1 MTDEG
6 KKRPKSRAG
15 PSGAP
20 AGWTAL
26 SVSEHYRRLFGADR
40 LLVATHREPVIVS
53 DLQTTGSNPPK
64 DRPKLRYPAG
74 GVSQSLHRLLL
85 QTGGDW
91 VSIQSSAGPDK
102 MTVRLPGY
110 PQSYDLTRLSFRDSA
125 AEHSYQRFSNE
136 ILWPLF
142 HEEAERIRLGS
153 EDFEGYEAINREFAK
168 KIGKILQARDTG
180 VIWIHDYQ
188 LAMVASWIRKEIP
201 VPGAPLAFFW
211 HIPWPQER
219 FLSMLPQ
226 RRAILS
232 GLLDHDLLGF
242 QTVLYRKRFL
252 ESVANE
258 FQGEKNIRVEEDR
271 IFKRD
276 REIRVGAFPIGV
288 DPGRFE
294 TLSLDPE
301 GMKEATRLLCEQ
313 GIGTEDTFL
322 ISVDRMD
329 YTKGFI
335 MRLRI
340 LESLFR
346 NFPEWI
352 GKIRLLQIAPPTRST
367 HPVYQ
372 NYQKRVREEVRLTNA
387 RWSREDWIP
396 VLPVERTVEQPVLAP
411 LYRRAAG
418 ALVTST
424 NDGMNLVA
432 KEYLS
437 AQKDR
442 GGVLF
447 LSRYTG
453 AAQGLKEVVLIDPL
467 EPEKSA
473 AILHNALQEPESIR
487 KGRNAIL
494 REQISRYNIYQ
505 WMGSILTA
513 LDPKKPPSNVLP
525 S

>member
-1 MTDEG
+1 
-6 KKRPKSRAG
+6 
-15 PSGAP
+15 
-20 AGWTAL
+20 
-26 SVSEHYRRLFGADR
+26 
-40 LLVATHREPVIVS
+40 
-53 DLQTTGSNPPK
+53 
-64 DRPKLRYPAG
+64 
-74 GVSQSLHRLLL
+74 
-85 QTGGDW
+85 
-91 VSIQSSAGPDK
+91 
-102 MTVRLPGY
+102 
-110 PQSYDLTRLSFRDSA
+110 
-125 AEHSYQRFSNE
+125 
-136 ILWPLF
+136 
-142 HEEAERIRLGS
+142 
-153 EDFEGYEAINREFAK
+153 
-168 KIGKILQARDTG
+168 
-180 VIWIHDYQ
+180 
-188 LAMVASWIRKEIP
+188 
-201 VPGAPLAFFW
+201 
-211 HIPWPQER
+211 
-219 FLSMLPQ
+219 
-226 RRAILS
+226 
-232 GLLDHDLLGF
+232 
-242 QTVLYRKRFL
+242 
-252 ESVANE
+252 
-258 FQGEKNIRVEEDR
+258 VEEDR

-442 GGVLF
+442 GGSPV
-447 LSRYTG
+447 SEPVYRGGTG
-453 AAQGLKEVVLIDPL
+453 AQGSGSHRSARTGKIRGHPPQCPTGTGIHPEGEKCHPSGADIPIQHLSMDGVDPDG
-467 EPEKSA
+467 P
-473 AILHNALQEPESIR
+473 
-487 KGRNAIL
+487 
-494 REQISRYNIYQ
+494 
-505 WMGSILTA
+505 
-513 LDPKKPPSNVLP
+513 
-525 S
+525 